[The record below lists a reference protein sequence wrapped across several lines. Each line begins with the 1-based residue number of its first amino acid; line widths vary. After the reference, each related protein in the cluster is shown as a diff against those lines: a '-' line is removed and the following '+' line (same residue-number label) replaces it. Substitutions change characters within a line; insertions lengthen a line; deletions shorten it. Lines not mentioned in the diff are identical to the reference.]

1 MRRRKQMKIR
11 TWLAAAGML
20 IAACAQAQQAKPVII
35 AEGGARPDD
44 RGSARLLYWNT
55 KVDAAAGQFA
65 INYGRPVWKKA
76 YEDKAAFDKMTN
88 GKVWRMGSNFWTTLV
103 TDLPINIAGKDVAPG
118 AYYLGLRRSADGAQW
133 SLAFIDPAGA
143 LAAHL
148 DAFDIRK
155 AKVDFLTPM
164 TTETAAK
171 TAEKLTITLTHPKDD
186 IKNVTLK
193 VAWGNLALSAPV
205 KVNVSD

>member
-1 MRRRKQMKIR
+1 MKTR
-11 TWLAAAGML
+11 LCLAAVGML
-20 IAACAQAQQAKPVII
+20 LATCAQAQQAKPAII
-35 AEGGARPDD
+35 AEGGSKPDD

-55 KVDAAAGQFA
+55 KADAAAGQVA

-88 GKVWRMGSNFWTTLV
+88 GQVWRMGSNFWTTLV
-103 TDLPINIAGKDVAPG
+103 TDVPINISGKDVAPG
-118 AYYLGLRRSADGAQW
+118 AYYLGLNRSADGAQW

-143 LAAHL
+143 MAAHL

-164 TTETAAK
+164 TTEKAGETAD
-171 TAEKLTITLTHPKDD
+171 KLTITLTHPKDD
-186 IKNVTLK
+186 IKKVTMK
-193 VAWGNLALSAPV
+193 VAWGNLALSAPI
-205 KVNVSD
+205 KVTVSE